1 MTKELLVMECINI
14 NGWYD
19 QVRQDKKKL
28 NGLSVKTLWALRK
41 NMKKI
46 AEVADYFKEFKEG
59 LEQEIKDDFFNSE
72 KSEETVVKDNEGNE
86 TPAQKVKDEYLQ
98 DYQTRINEINGK
110 LNELVLTKEEFDFTP
125 IDIESE
131 VERLDTDCNLNMD
144 DLDILSVFEQN
155 EKDA

>member
-19 QVRQDKKKL
+19 QIRQDKKKL

-131 VERLDTDCNLNMD
+131 IERLDTDCNLNMD